1 MLMSSQSS
9 PDGLASS
16 THKVSPERWS
26 EAQEWELELWKE
38 AQTKRGWKRLVWPVA
53 GPVLRR
59 LDPIR
64 ASGDDWNRWWRQR
77 FDHYRFLPQSLGDCV
92 ELGCGPYTNIRLILE
107 GRDAGRVVCSDPL
120 SRSYVTFRG
129 RWLASSHA
137 SGRIEIDDH
146 PIEECVFPAESFD
159 LVVMINVLDHV
170 RDADT
175 CLRKAVEV
183 CKPGG
188 VFVLG
193 QDLSDESDVARHPHD
208 VGHPIRLRREDL
220 EPYLDAFETLHRRDL
235 SRDEG
240 RAPELHYGTLVYAGR
255 KRPSATAS

>member
-1 MLMSSQSS
+1 M
-9 PDGLASS
+9 GA
-16 THKVSPERWS
+16 R
-26 EAQEWELELWKE
+26 ALEGG
-38 AQTKRGWKRLVWPVA
+38 TDKRGWKRLVWPVA
-53 GPVLRR
+53 GPILRR

-64 ASGDDWNRWWRQR
+64 ASGDDWNRWWRER

-92 ELGCGPYTNIRLILE
+92 ELGCGPYTNIRLILD
-107 GRDAGRVVCSDPL
+107 GRNAGRVVCSDPL

-146 PIEECVFPAESFD
+146 PIEECVFPPESFD

-170 RDADT
+170 QDADT

-220 EPYLDAFETLHRRDL
+220 EPHLDAFETLHRRDL